1 MKLNIKEQIMMI
13 FRNASAVSLIFVSYL
28 VIFSVLQ
35 INIELDEVLAFLLLL
50 IIMFCLFVVIS
61 MMYLISIREK
71 LRKID
76 IRLNSN

>member
-1 MKLNIKEQIMMI
+1 MMI